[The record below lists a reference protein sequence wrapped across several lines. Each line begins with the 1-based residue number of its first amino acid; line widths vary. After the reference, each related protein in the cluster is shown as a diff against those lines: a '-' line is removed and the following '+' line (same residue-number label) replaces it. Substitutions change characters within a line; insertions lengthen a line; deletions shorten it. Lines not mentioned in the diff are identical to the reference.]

1 MDSSLERDFLGL
13 LLVTDTEDT
22 VLDIFLSLGLG
33 LDSGMLSGLGDSG
46 VEEEEDAFLTL
57 SGFLTAVGFTTA
69 IFLGDPGVGLLTFL
83 TLETAGG
90 WGEGLLVELVF
101 LTLILLELESWVTT
115 TLVLV
120 CRRKGQWSE
129 MSI

>member
-1 MDSSLERDFLGL
+1 MDSSLDRDFLGL

-33 LDSGMLSGLGDSG
+33 LDSGRLSGLGDSG
-46 VEEEEDAFLTL
+46 VEEEDAFLTL

-83 TLETAGG
+83 TLDTAGG
-90 WGEGLLVELVF
+90 WGEGLLVVLVF

-120 CRRKGQWSE
+120 W
-129 MSI
+129 

>member
-1 MDSSLERDFLGL
+1 MGL

-22 VLDIFLSLGLG
+22 VLDIFLSFGLG
-33 LDSGMLSGLGDSG
+33 LDSGMLSGLGDRG
-46 VEEEEDAFLTL
+46 VEDEEDAFLTL

-83 TLETAGG
+83 TLDTAGG
-90 WGEGLLVELVF
+90 WGEGLLEVF

-120 CRRKGQWSE
+120 WRRKVQN
-129 MSI
+129 

>member
-1 MDSSLERDFLGL
+1 MGL

-22 VLDIFLSLGLG
+22 VLDIFLSFGLG
-33 LDSGMLSGLGDSG
+33 LDSGILSGLGDRG
-46 VEEEEDAFLTL
+46 MEEEEAFLIL

-69 IFLGDPGVGLLTFL
+69 IFLGDPGMGLLTFL

-90 WGEGLLVELVF
+90 WGEGLLEVLVF

-120 CRRKGQWSE
+120 WRRKDQFND
-129 MSI
+129 

>member
-1 MDSSLERDFLGL
+1 MGL

-33 LDSGMLSGLGDSG
+33 LDSGMLSGLGDRG
-46 VEEEEDAFLTL
+46 MEEEEAFLIL

-69 IFLGDPGVGLLTFL
+69 IFLGDPGMGLLTFL

-90 WGEGLLVELVF
+90 WGEGLLEVF

-115 TLVLV
+115 TFVLV
-120 CRRKGQWSE
+120 WSLKD
-129 MSI
+129 

>member
-1 MDSSLERDFLGL
+1 MGL

-46 VEEEEDAFLTL
+46 VEEEEDAFLIL

-69 IFLGDPGVGLLTFL
+69 IFFGDPGVGLLTFL

-90 WGEGLLVELVF
+90 WGEGLLEVF

-120 CRRKGQWSE
+120 WSRKDQFNDWSE
-129 MSI
+129 